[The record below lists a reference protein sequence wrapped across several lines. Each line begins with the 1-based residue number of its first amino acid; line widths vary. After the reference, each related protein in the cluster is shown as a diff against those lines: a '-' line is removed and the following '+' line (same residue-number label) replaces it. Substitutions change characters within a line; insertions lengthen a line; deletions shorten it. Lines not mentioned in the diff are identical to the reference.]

1 MNEEEETENIQLLR
15 RNEEVQP
22 TREKRERQTGKE
34 RNTEKRKITS
44 EHDPIEN
51 RIE

>member
-34 RNTEKRKITS
+34 RNNNQLKYT
-44 EHDPIEN
+44 
-51 RIE
+51 